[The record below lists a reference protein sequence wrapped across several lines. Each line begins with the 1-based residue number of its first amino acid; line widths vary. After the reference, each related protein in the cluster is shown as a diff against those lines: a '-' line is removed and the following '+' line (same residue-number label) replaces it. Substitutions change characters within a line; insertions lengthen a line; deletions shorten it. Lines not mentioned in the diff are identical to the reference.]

1 MNASTPKSAE
11 ENPATTSK
19 CPPRWAESLLRHVL
33 KPRDQESI
41 LGDLLEEYREERLSK
56 LGRTG
61 ANLWYIRQMLSIAFF
76 QALKGGPMK
85 GSLVCLSFLTLAVS
99 ACLGFTETVLRQK
112 TVLYHPGSDIRII
125 WAIMLATAS
134 VITILYLVL
143 PGYRLL
149 RILLS
154 LSAVAML
161 SFGISAVLAVIG
173 STHFEVY
180 FLLYGV
186 ALILQLTLAILAL
199 AFVPDEPYSHVYL

>member
-1 MNASTPKSAE
+1 MEA
-11 ENPATTSK
+11 
-19 CPPRWAESLLRHVL
+19 
-33 KPRDQESI
+33 
-41 LGDLLEEYREERLSK
+41 
-56 LGRTG
+56 
-61 ANLWYIRQMLSIAFF
+61 
-76 QALKGGPMK
+76 
-85 GSLVCLSFLTLAVS
+85 
-99 ACLGFTETVLRQK
+99 VLRQK

-199 AFVPDEPYSHVYL
+199 AFVPDEPYPHVCL